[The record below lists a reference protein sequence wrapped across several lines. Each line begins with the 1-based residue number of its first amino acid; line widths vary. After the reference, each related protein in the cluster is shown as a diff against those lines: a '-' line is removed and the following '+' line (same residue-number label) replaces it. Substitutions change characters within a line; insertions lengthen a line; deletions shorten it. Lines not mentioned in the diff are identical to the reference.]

1 MHVLWFMR
9 LRGLTCLAALF
20 PLLLAA
26 CNTSPPIVTRPAA
39 FTLTSADDRFFDF
52 YSWDGRLIQRIST
65 SLFVYRSW
73 DGRYYLGGRD
83 EPEHIFTR
91 SGTDLGVIPNGGA
104 SGRLWAQDAD
114 FVCGTVVNAAVQS
127 VMYVTDVHGKT
138 REIPTDGRIRELAAC
153 SITTNRAAVY
163 SADGVSWDVRSL
175 RDGHVLAP
183 IPVTGQADG
192 FGLSADLSWLTV
204 TTGFP
209 GGAMETI
216 VYRLSDG
223 SVSAKLPDVWGQQ
236 FTPDSRYLLVNNLK
250 LNTYSMLDWRT
261 GHVVWTRAGYLRG
274 AGESDS
280 TTNMMLLQVAA
291 DQSAEASQKQQ
302 FWIVSPTG
310 VFTQFHPRE

>member
-1 MHVLWFMR
+1 MLVLWFMR
-9 LRGLTCLAALF
+9 LRGLTCVAASF

-26 CNTSPPIVTRPAA
+26 CNSSPPMVTPPAA
-39 FTLTSADDRFFDF
+39 FTFTSADDKFFDF
-52 YSWDGRLIQRIST
+52 YSWDGRLIQHIST
-65 SLFVYRSW
+65 SLFVYPSW
-73 DGRYYLGGRD
+73 DGRYYLGLRG
-83 EPEHIFTR
+83 EPEHIFAR
-91 SGTDLGVIPNGGA
+91 SGMDLGLIPNGGA
-104 SGRLWAQDAD
+104 GGRLWAQDAD
-114 FVCGTVVNAAVQS
+114 FVCGTVLNAAGQR
-127 VMYVTDVHGKT
+127 VMYVTDVHGKA
-138 REIPTDGRIRELAAC
+138 REIPTDGQIGQLAAC
-153 SITTNRAAVY
+153 SITTSRAAVY
-163 SADGVSWDVRSL
+163 SADGLSWDLRSL

-183 IPVTGQADG
+183 IPVGQANG

-236 FTPDSRYLLVNNLK
+236 FTPDSRYLLVNNLN

-310 VFTQFHPRE
+310 VFTQFHPQE

>member
-9 LRGLTCLAALF
+9 LRGLTCVAALF

-26 CNTSPPIVTRPAA
+26 CNSPTPMVTPPAA
-39 FTLTSADDRFFDF
+39 FTFTSADDRFLDF
-52 YSWDGRLIQRIST
+52 YSWDGRPIQRIST
-65 SLFVYRSW
+65 SLFAYPSW
-73 DGRYYLGGRD
+73 DGRYYLGGRG
-83 EPEHIFTR
+83 EPEHIFAR
-91 SGTDLGVIPNGGA
+91 SGMDFGLIPKGGA
-104 SGRLWAQDAD
+104 TGRLWAHDAD
-114 FVCGTVVNAAVQS
+114 LVCGTVLNAAGQS

-153 SITTNRAAVY
+153 SITTSRAAVY
-163 SADGVSWDVRSL
+163 SADGLSWDVRSL
-175 RDGHVLAP
+175 RDGHVLTP
-183 IPVTGQADG
+183 IPVSGQADG
-192 FGLSADLSWLTV
+192 FGLSADVSWLTV
-204 TTGFP
+204 TTDFP

-250 LNTYSMLDWRT
+250 LNTYSMLDWRA
-261 GHVVWTRAGYLRG
+261 GHVAWTRAGYLRG

-280 TTNMMLLQVAA
+280 TTNMMLLDVAA
-291 DQSAEASQKQQ
+291 DQSAEADQNRQ
-302 FWIVSPTG
+302 FWIVSPKG

>member
-83 EPEHIFTR
+83 EPEHIFPR

-114 FVCGTVVNAAVQS
+114 FVCGTVVNAAVQRHVRHRRS
-127 VMYVTDVHGKT
+127 
-138 REIPTDGRIRELAAC
+138 RE
-153 SITTNRAAVY
+153 
-163 SADGVSWDVRSL
+163 
-175 RDGHVLAP
+175 
-183 IPVTGQADG
+183 
-192 FGLSADLSWLTV
+192 
-204 TTGFP
+204 
-209 GGAMETI
+209 
-216 VYRLSDG
+216 
-223 SVSAKLPDVWGQQ
+223 
-236 FTPDSRYLLVNNLK
+236 
-250 LNTYSMLDWRT
+250 
-261 GHVVWTRAGYLRG
+261 
-274 AGESDS
+274 
-280 TTNMMLLQVAA
+280 
-291 DQSAEASQKQQ
+291 
-302 FWIVSPTG
+302 
-310 VFTQFHPRE
+310 

>member
-1 MHVLWFMR
+1 M
-9 LRGLTCLAALF
+9 
-20 PLLLAA
+20 
-26 CNTSPPIVTRPAA
+26 VTPPAA
-39 FTLTSADDRFFDF
+39 FTFTSADDSFFDF
-52 YSWDGRLIQRIST
+52 YSWDGRLIRHLST
-65 SLFVYRSW
+65 SLFTYPSW
-73 DGRYYLGGRD
+73 DGRYYLGGQG

-91 SGTDLGVIPNGGA
+91 SGTDLGAIPNGGA

-114 FVCGTVVNAAVQS
+114 FVCGTVGNAAGQS

-153 SITTNRAAVY
+153 SITTSRAAVY

-192 FGLSADLSWLTV
+192 FGLSADVSWLTV

-261 GHVVWTRAGYLRG
+261 GHTAWTRAGYLRD
-274 AGESDS
+274 ALESDS

-302 FWIVSPTG
+302 FWIVRPTG